1 MTTRSKINFWH
12 LEIVHARSMG
22 KPSRSDTLNFC
33 VNAQRRT
40 SAGFHTENFGE
51 GGELSSWGGGGGRAS
66 PPNVPASPKKIS
78 RMKFPQC
85 N

>member
-40 SAGFHTENFGE
+40 SAGFHTEILVKEGSYLVGG
-51 GGELSSWGGGGGRAS
+51 GGEL
-66 PPNVPASPKKIS
+66 PPQMFQLPPK
-78 RMKFPQC
+78 RF
-85 N
+85 

>member
-51 GGELSSWGGGGGRAS
+51 GGELSSWGGGGGGGGGGGEL
-66 PPNVPASPKKIS
+66 PPQMFQLPPK
-78 RMKFPQC
+78 RFRE
-85 N
+85 